1 MSSATAASITARLDR
16 LPATRQVWMMVILLS
31 LGGFFEFYDL
41 FFTGYVVPGL
51 VREGLLRDISVGL
64 FTGPAVFPAATF
76 AGLFIGTLV
85 FGFVAD
91 KYGRRSVFTFS
102 LLWYCIATV
111 VMAFQSTGV
120 GVVLWRLIAS
130 VGIGV
135 ELVTIDTYIAELVP
149 KNLRGRAFAVNQM
162 IQFSVVPVVALLAY
176 LLVPID
182 PFGFAGWR
190 WVVLIGSVGAIVVWF
205 IRLRLPESPRW
216 LIQHGRIAQAEAVTA
231 QIEAAVQRDLG
242 GAPLPPVV
250 ESVAIVSVSQGAG
263 EFSEIF
269 SPAFRSRT
277 IMLMVFQFFQTVGFY
292 GFANWVPTLIAQQG
306 INLSKSLLYSF
317 VIAIANPFG
326 PLLAFSIAD
335 KVELKWILVTAAFC
349 IGVFGML
356 FALQHEVPLLILFG
370 VLITLANAILSF
382 SFHAYQTELFPT
394 RIRARAVGFTYAFS
408 RISTVFVSFMI
419 GFFLQTGGVPAVFT
433 FIAISMVIVMLAIGV
448 FGPRTRNLQLERI
461 SH

>member
-1 MSSATAASITARLDR
+1 MSTATAASITARLDR
-16 LPATRQVWMMVILLS
+16 LPATRQVWMMVVLLS

-51 VREGLLRDISVGL
+51 VREGLLNTISVGL

-111 VMAFQSTGV
+111 VMAFQNTGV

-149 KNLRGRAFAVNQM
+149 KNLRGRAFAANQM

-205 IRLRLPESPRW
+205 IRRAVPESPRW
-216 LIQHGRIAQAEAVTA
+216 LATHGHAERGERVVSEMEEIIARQS
-231 QIEAAVQRDLG
+231 G
-242 GAPLPPVV
+242 KPLPPPLAVI
-250 ESVAIVSVSQGAG
+250 EQPAHLSNDTKSSPPQGPVYKAQR
-263 EFSEIF
+263 
-269 SPAFRSRT
+269 AAQ
-277 IMLMVFQFFQTVGFY
+277 VN
-292 GFANWVPTLIAQQG
+292 FASILIG
-306 INLSKSLLYSF
+306 IKSSILLK
-317 VIAIANPFG
+317 
-326 PLLAFSIAD
+326 L
-335 KVELKWILVTAAFC
+335 T
-349 IGVFGML
+349 
-356 FALQHEVPLLILFG
+356 
-370 VLITLANAILSF
+370 
-382 SFHAYQTELFPT
+382 
-394 RIRARAVGFTYAFS
+394 
-408 RISTVFVSFMI
+408 
-419 GFFLQTGGVPAVFT
+419 
-433 FIAISMVIVMLAIGV
+433 
-448 FGPRTRNLQLERI
+448 
-461 SH
+461 